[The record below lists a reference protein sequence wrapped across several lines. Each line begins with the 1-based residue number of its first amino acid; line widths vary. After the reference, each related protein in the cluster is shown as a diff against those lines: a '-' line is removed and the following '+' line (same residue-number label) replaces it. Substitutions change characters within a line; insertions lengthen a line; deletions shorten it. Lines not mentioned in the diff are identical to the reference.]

1 MRTRLNLLTAGI
13 TILVVVA
20 FVVPLGFLV
29 DRQADQ
35 RGRLDAERTAQTLA
49 AVVVRAAVT
58 SEGLGAPG
66 LTVLLGPVPEGSA
79 VVLEDGTTIGPAEPD
94 GALLAEVAAAGT
106 SLAAYNDAGYGIA
119 IPVFTE
125 AGTIVVYSSVPDED
139 LERGVLRAWLLLLLL
154 GAGLVAASLVIS
166 DRLGRAVVGP
176 SRRIARAA
184 EALGGGDLDVR
195 VEEEGPEEL
204 VAIAE
209 AFNTLA
215 GRIRALL
222 YAERE
227 EVADL
232 SHRLRTPLAAL
243 RLRVEQL
250 RDPEER
256 AELGSQLDRMS
267 KAVDELIVEAR
278 VPSEGTETVIDVLA
292 VLEARIKF
300 WGLLAEDQGR
310 EFHVDIPTGPASVK
324 TTRED
329 SAAAFDSLI
338 GNVFTH
344 TSAGVGFG
352 IVARVGNELV
362 EIEIADDG
370 DGFPEGLDP
379 VERGASAAGSSG
391 LGLDIAR
398 SMAAKAGGELIVG
411 SSHTGGA
418 RVLLRLPVVAG

>member
-66 LTVLLGPVPEGSA
+66 LTVLLGPVPEGGA

-184 EALGGGDLDVR
+184 EALGGGDLDFR
-195 VEEEGPEEL
+195 VEG
-204 VAIAE
+204 
-209 AFNTLA
+209 
-215 GRIRALL
+215 
-222 YAERE
+222 
-227 EVADL
+227 
-232 SHRLRTPLAAL
+232 
-243 RLRVEQL
+243 
-250 RDPEER
+250 
-256 AELGSQLDRMS
+256 
-267 KAVDELIVEAR
+267 
-278 VPSEGTETVIDVLA
+278 
-292 VLEARIKF
+292 
-300 WGLLAEDQGR
+300 
-310 EFHVDIPTGPASVK
+310 HVG
-324 TTRED
+324 
-329 SAAAFDSLI
+329 
-338 GNVFTH
+338 
-344 TSAGVGFG
+344 
-352 IVARVGNELV
+352 
-362 EIEIADDG
+362 
-370 DGFPEGLDP
+370 
-379 VERGASAAGSSG
+379 
-391 LGLDIAR
+391 
-398 SMAAKAGGELIVG
+398 
-411 SSHTGGA
+411 
-418 RVLLRLPVVAG
+418 